1 MRTEAGFKEK
11 VMKYSTIA
19 AAAIAIALSAP
30 ALADTG
36 GAGPEKPGGNVC
48 LKTSM
53 IDTTKVIDSRTLDFR
68 MRDGTVWRNALVNQ
82 CPSLKFYGFVYS
94 TNYPEICGNMQS
106 IRVLRSH
113 EVCMLGTFTRL
124 PKKAG

>member
-1 MRTEAGFKEK
+1 MVTEARCQEMI
-11 VMKYSTIA
+11 MKNPLI
-19 AAAIAIALSAP
+19 AAAIAIALGAP

-68 MRDGTVWRNALVNQ
+68 MRDGTVWRNALRGP
-82 CPSLKFYGFVYS
+82 CPSLKFDGFVYS
-94 TNYPEICGNMQS
+94 TNYPEICGNLQS
-106 IRVLRSH
+106 IRVLRSNA
-113 EVCMLGTFTRL
+113 VCLLGTFTKM
-124 PKKAG
+124 PNKAG

>member
-1 MRTEAGFKEK
+1 MTVEGIFQEL
-11 VMKYSTIA
+11 VMKNAMTA
-19 AAAIAIALSAP
+19 AAAITIALVAP

-106 IRVLRSH
+106 IRVLRSR
-113 EVCMLGTFTRL
+113 EVCMLGTFTKL
-124 PKKAG
+124 PKKS

>member
-1 MRTEAGFKEK
+1 
-11 VMKYSTIA
+11 MKNPLIA
-19 AAAIAIALSAP
+19 AAAITIALGAP

-68 MRDGTVWRNALVNQ
+68 MRDGTVWRNALVNA
-82 CPSLKFYGFVYS
+82 CPSLNFNGFVY
-94 TNYPEICGNMQS
+94 TTYYPEICGNLQS

-113 EVCMLGTFTRL
+113 EVCMLGPFTKM
-124 PKKAG
+124 PKMPA